1 MASTGTPFPHH
12 SMGFNCTCGDVAGGP
27 LVKNLFSNAGDSGSI
42 PGFPGSSS
50 GKGSAC
56 NSGDL
61 GLIPGP
67 GRSSGG
73 RHSYPLQYPCLK
85 NLKDRGAC
93 RATVHGAAKGSDTTE
108 VAEHACSG
116 SIPGWGTKN
125 PTCHGATK
133 PVPQLEQPLS
143 HNEDR
148 CATTKT
154 RGGQIIH
161 VKTCFTCNKFND
173 LNKHSHS
180 SCLHESAT

>member
-12 SMGFNCTCGDVAGGP
+12 SMGFSFTCGDVASGP
-27 LVKNLFSNAGDSGSI
+27 AVKNLFSNAGDSGSI
-42 PGFPGSSS
+42 PSFPGSSS

-56 NSGDL
+56 NAGDL

-73 RHSYPLQYPCLK
+73 RYGYPLQYSCLK

-93 RATVHGAAKGSDTTE
+93 WATVHGVAKESDTTE
-108 VAEHACSG
+108 VTEHACMG

-133 PVPQLEQPLS
+133 PMPQLEQPPS
-143 HNEDR
+143 HSEDL
-148 CATTKT
+148 CATSKT
-154 RGGQIIH
+154 RGGQ
-161 VKTCFTCNKFND
+161 TNKY
-173 LNKHSHS
+173 
-180 SCLHESAT
+180 